1 MNTVCPLVGLAARPA
16 WPPQPGLA
24 AAGPKAHRSHP
35 RDAIETVEVAPQN
48 APAVSEAARVAEIR
62 AEIARGE
69 YLTEHKLNVVIERL
83 HAALTAPRAPSGS
96 GAAT

>member
-1 MNTVCPLVGLAARPA
+1 MNTVCPLVGVAARPA
-16 WPPQPGLA
+16 RPPHPWLA
-24 AAGPKAHRSHP
+24 AAEPAAHRPHT
-35 RDAIETVEVAPQN
+35 RDVRETVEVAPEN

-83 HAALTAPRAPSGS
+83 HAALTAPRPPSAS
-96 GAAT
+96 DAAT

>member
-24 AAGPKAHRSHP
+24 AAEPRAHRSHP
-35 RDAIETVEVAPQN
+35 RDAIETVEVAPTS
-48 APAVSEAARVAEIR
+48 APARPTAARAAGIR

-83 HAALTAPRAPSGS
+83 HAALTTSRAPSTFD
-96 GAAT
+96 AAT